1 MKIRDLFRNSAAAE
15 APDPVP
21 ADPSAPHDGQVPIPG
36 YDKLDPA
43 QLRLMLSQASQAQ
56 LAVIKTYELAH
67 EARPV
72 VLNRLHWLQESE
84 PVPGYDAL
92 ESEAVVTMLAD
103 ADTGTLKAVREY
115 ERRHQNRGDVRRAIA
130 HGLPMAAVSAAETD
144 AREQQQTLVEEGFA
158 GRAKTAAAQGS

>member
-1 MKIRDLFRNSAAAE
+1 MRIRDFLRNSDARE
-15 APDPVP
+15 TPDPAP
-21 ADPSAPHDGQVPIPG
+21 ADPSAPHDGEVPIPG

-56 LAVIKTYELAH
+56 LAMIKTYELAH

-92 ESEAVVTMLAD
+92 ESEAAVAMLAD
-103 ADTGTLKAVREY
+103 ADTGRLKAVREY

-130 HGLPMAAVSAAETD
+130 HGLPTASVSPGETD

-158 GRAKTAAAQGS
+158 SRAKTAAQGS